1 MIKEPEYSAL
11 LKYIRN
17 GLVEQIHFGIILH
30 MNKKG
35 VIKKIGN
42 DNNYKFYHRSCM
54 KPLQAAILTDL
65 GIDKKYNLSLE
76 EIALCCASHTGD
88 EIHQKNVLS
97 VLRKGGFCENDLLCS
112 CHEPLSKDEQKK
124 LILNNEQPGKIHN
137 NCSGK
142 HSAMLLVCKEK
153 GYDIKNYTDINHPL
167 SSLIINNVCRLC
179 ETDEKDIIISKDGCT
194 LPVIATNLETLGR
207 GFLNLFCNPK
217 YERIKQAFLNYPYHI
232 GGNYRLDS
240 EIIAASKNHL
250 IAKVGACGLCVVV
263 NPDKEECIVVKI
275 ADSNMEARTVVTVN
289 ALLQLNWQTLEMV
302 ESCQLSKIYNNKIS
316 CQNGEIVGEITDC
329 FNLN

>member
-1 MIKEPEYSAL
+1 MLKEPEYSAL

-17 GLVEQIHFGIILH
+17 GLVEQIHYGIILH

-65 GIDKKYNLSLE
+65 GLDKKYNLSLE

-97 VLRKGGFCENDLLCS
+97 LLSKGGFSENDLLCS
-112 CHEPLSKDEQKK
+112 VHEPLSKDEQKK
-124 LILNNEQPGKIHN
+124 LILNNEQPKKIHN

-179 ETDEKDIIISKDGCT
+179 ETDKKDIIISKDGCT
-194 LPVIATNLETLGR
+194 LPVTATNLEALGR

-240 EIIAASKNHL
+240 EIINASGKHL

-275 ADSNMEARTVVTVN
+275 ADSNMEARAIVTIK
-289 ALLQLNWQTLEMV
+289 ALLQLKWPISNIKETDHF
-302 ESCQLSKIYNNKIS
+302 SKIYNDKIY
-316 CQNGEIVGEITDC
+316 CQNGEIVGEIKEC